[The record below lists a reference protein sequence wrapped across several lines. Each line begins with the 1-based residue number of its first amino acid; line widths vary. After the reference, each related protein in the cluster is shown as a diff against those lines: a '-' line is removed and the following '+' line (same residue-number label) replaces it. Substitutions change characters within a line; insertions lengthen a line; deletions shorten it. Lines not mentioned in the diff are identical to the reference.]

1 MRPPVQT
8 PEQSPQANAVE
19 LPVSQSTEGQP
30 SEVSNQ
36 VATNTSTLAS
46 DQPLHTSGFTPHTST
61 SLPVFPQRPRPPLHP
76 QSPLNSGPRVH
87 STPPLPPRHSPSPW
101 GLNATDTNPMV
112 QSTFPSPERPL
123 PGQHQQQTP
132 HHSMTMPTSP
142 MQPGQPIQY
151 HQTSLPS
158 GSWQGGANHPPM
170 PSFMPAP
177 SQFTANSYSQTSYL
191 TSTNQNGGPSGYQQA
206 SPPIPPQNQGPQY
219 PQYQPH
225 HQQNH
230 GQFSSYAPC
239 ASPAF
244 HLCSLLNVFG
254 VDTSPQQMSPPNSS
268 PGGQYFGY
276 NHNYQS
282 GVAPGAPVGYNPQ
295 STSAQFRLQSSS
307 DCVAM
312 YGYQPAQHPYQQN
325 NPGSSSGSNAL
336 DFAMTSVQR
345 VAGQDAR
352 RKLEQSRSLPKY
364 HNVLSKLF
372 SSFGQVWDI
381 TITVLDTYYD
391 CHYVGL
397 YILHPYNHNNHH
409 IF

>member
-1 MRPPVQT
+1 MIYDSFPSKELIDYWSSRPKYDDLRDTKAESSSDSSSSLYKSWLAEHKEEKDDLPPPEYSLEASTIMRPPVQT

-206 SPPIPPQNQGPQY
+206 SPPIPPQDQGPQY

-244 HLCSLLNVFG
+244 HLCSLF
-254 VDTSPQQMSPPNSS
+254 
-268 PGGQYFGY
+268 
-276 NHNYQS
+276 
-282 GVAPGAPVGYNPQ
+282 
-295 STSAQFRLQSSS
+295 
-307 DCVAM
+307 
-312 YGYQPAQHPYQQN
+312 
-325 NPGSSSGSNAL
+325 
-336 DFAMTSVQR
+336 
-345 VAGQDAR
+345 
-352 RKLEQSRSLPKY
+352 
-364 HNVLSKLF
+364 
-372 SSFGQVWDI
+372 
-381 TITVLDTYYD
+381 
-391 CHYVGL
+391 
-397 YILHPYNHNNHH
+397 
-409 IF
+409 